1 MVANIL
7 VLYSRTFTNLSVPS
21 VIFAEDEGGAS
32 WYGSLR
38 GGVEFGGGAD
48 GQFGSYGSRWG
59 IKGTSEVSEGL
70 TALYQLETRINGGV
84 TRKNPTPT
92 NTENISDSQGTNQLF
107 VGLSGG
113 FGNLTMGKFHN
124 AAYLAGGIRDIGN
137 WYSSGDV
144 ATKVGNTVSYGFASE
159 TFKLQIDAIMDG
171 RDTGRAVDETQ
182 FGLAVNIGDIGKV
195 AIGYEKAED
204 ATTDK
209 TATGGM
215 LGMADGHAKAGAVT
229 YDNGTL
235 KGMETAVWRKISATD
250 NSVVMQVGDFK
261 LKSGYM
267 EVSVIQMA
275 TNDTFATITHDEKTG
290 KYYSDN
296 CTIPTGGS
304 LPSGCTTTKKHI
316 VKVTTTAAT
325 ENLESTTVKPT
336 KAYAK
341 VEDNDLANAHT
352 AQILRTAYGYKA
364 GHVSASFGLG
374 AVTARLGYSSKDSND
389 PMKTKD
395 MKTTYFGMD
404 GSIGDSGMDWRAW
417 GRNVEAHDGKET
429 SPWGAGVGKAL
440 GGGAYAWIE
449 HANADAG
456 ASGTTSIALNVNF

>member
-1 MVANIL
+1 MKCVGII
-7 VLYSRTFTNLSVPS
+7 SRNMTNMSVPS

-182 FGLAVNIGDIGKV
+182 FGLAVNLGDIGKV

-204 ATTDK
+204 AMTNK
-209 TATGGM
+209 TATGGVIGTVLM
-215 LGMADGHAKAGAVT
+215 GHVVENALEIDST
-229 YDNGTL
+229 GTL
-235 KGMETAVWRKISATD
+235 KGTEKIVWRDPHGQEVKNVSGISLT
-250 NSVVMQVGDFK
+250 
-261 LKSGYM
+261 
-267 EVSVIQMA
+267 
-275 TNDTFATITHDEKTG
+275 TNHQ
-290 KYYSDN
+290 
-296 CTIPTGGS
+296 
-304 LPSGCTTTKKHI
+304 I
-316 VKVTTTAAT
+316 VKVMKGSADDDIAAGTKIMLDKTTGNYYDSSTCDTANQADCVAEYHVVLVGAPEIALNAADAAT
-325 ENLESTTVKPT
+325 SGKNADKSYTT
-336 KAYAK
+336 KALTTE
-341 VEDNDLANAHT
+341 VLT
-352 AQILRTAYGYKA
+352 ASALRTAYGYKA
-364 GHVSASFGLG
+364 GHISASFGLG

-395 MKTTYFGMD
+395 MKTTFFGMD
-404 GSIGDSGMDWRAW
+404 GSIGDTGMDWRAW

>member
-182 FGLAVNIGDIGKV
+182 FGLAVNLGDIGKV

-209 TATGGM
+209 NMTGGA
-215 LGMADGHAKAGAVT
+215 LGAVT
-229 YDNGTL
+229 PHAANEEVKFADGKFTGLENI
-235 KGMETAVWRKISATD
+235 VWRDAD
-250 NSVVMQVGDFK
+250 GNVVDVKGVALDSTK
-261 LKSGYM
+261 YM
-267 EVSVIQMA
+267 VIEVSQSTTSGPIDKNEKDGKFYRDECA
-275 TNDTFATITHDEKTG
+275 TVSTGCSTAKVLVMVTSTKPGGENAHADDHNAEK
-290 KYYSDN
+290 
-296 CTIPTGGS
+296 PA
-304 LPSGCTTTKKHI
+304 
-316 VKVTTTAAT
+316 KVTYAEVTTGT
-325 ENLESTTVKPT
+325 NMYHSLFT
-336 KAYAK
+336 AK
-341 VEDNDLANAHT
+341 QV
-352 AQILRTAYGYKA
+352 RTAYGYKA
-364 GHVSASFGLG
+364 GHISASFGLG

-404 GSIGDSGMDWRAW
+404 GSIGDTGMDWRAW

>member
-1 MVANIL
+1 M
-7 VLYSRTFTNLSVPS
+7 P
-21 VIFAEDEGGAS
+21 AEGEMAAEEEAAPPTPWYDTGVV

-70 TALYQLETRINGGV
+70 TAIYQLETRINGGA

-113 FGNLTMGKFHN
+113 FGSLTMGKFHN

-137 WYSSGDV
+137 WYSGGDV

-159 TFKLQIDAIMDG
+159 AFKLQVDAIMDG
-171 RDTGRAVDETQ
+171 RDTGRAIDESQ
-182 FGLAVNIGDIGKV
+182 FGLAVNLGDIGKV
-195 AIGYEKAED
+195 AIGYEKSED
-204 ATTDK
+204 ATTAKNMTGGALGPVMAHAADEEVK
-209 TATGGM
+209 FADGKFTGLENIVWRDGDGNVVNVKGVTLAATHMVVEVFQPSDNPNGNVMKSTKDGKFYRGECETTATGCESKKVLVM
-215 LGMADGHAKAGAVT
+215 VTSVDPDGDGENHDAEKPAKVT
-229 YDNGTL
+229 Y
-235 KGMETAVWRKISATD
+235 AP
-250 NSVVMQVGDFK
+250 
-261 LKSGYM
+261 
-267 EVSVIQMA
+267 VS
-275 TNDTFATITHDEKTG
+275 N
-290 KYYSDN
+290 
-296 CTIPTGGS
+296 
-304 LPSGCTTTKKHI
+304 TTTLH
-316 VKVTTTAAT
+316 TLFTA
-325 ENLESTTVKPT
+325 NQV
-336 KAYAK
+336 
-341 VEDNDLANAHT
+341 
-352 AQILRTAYGYKA
+352 RTAYGYKA
-364 GHVSASFGLG
+364 GHISASFGLG

-389 PMKTKD
+389 PMKTKE
-395 MKTTYFGMD
+395 MKTTFFGMN
-404 GSIGDSGMDWRAW
+404 GSLGDTGMDWRAW

-456 ASGTTSIALNVNF
+456 ASGTTSIALNVDF